1 MKKLFTYVIFL
12 CGALSAAHAEVVY
25 EAALNTE
32 TEFGQWM
39 VVDANE
45 DETTWGFDSYT
56 QAAV

>member
-12 CGALSAAHAEVVY
+12 CGAFSAAHAEVVY

-45 DETTWGFDSYT
+45 DLSLIHISEPTRH
-56 QAAV
+56 